1 MGNER
6 FMFALKLAS
15 GQRSWLRSRS
25 PITMKT
31 SKLLEIL
38 KGGAVPLLVAFVG
51 FAGGALVGPYLTAQ
65 HQTEKDVTDRRVAAY
80 KKFFAAQ
87 AKRLQSGSPNSSKE
101 DKKKLNDEYEQET
114 KEAKFEIGVFGSP
127 EVIRA
132 LVNWFDKKDRTD
144 LKDIWKEDAKIYQA
158 MRREIF
164 GRRGKVDDADL
175 YYLLFGYRPMKEQK

>member
-1 MGNER
+1 M
-6 FMFALKLAS
+6 KAS
-15 GQRSWLRSRS
+15 Q
-25 PITMKT
+25 P
-31 SKLLEIL
+31 LEIL
-38 KGGAVPLLVAFVG
+38 KSGTIPLLVALVG

-87 AKRLQSGSPNSSKE
+87 AKLLQSGSPNLTE
-101 DKKKLNDEYEQET
+101 ENKKKLTDEYEQET

-144 LKDIWKEDAKIYQA
+144 LKEIWKEDAKIYQA

-164 GRRGKVDDADL
+164 GERGKIDDADL
-175 YYLLFGYRPMKEQK
+175 YFLLFDYRPTNEQK

>member
-1 MGNER
+1 
-6 FMFALKLAS
+6 
-15 GQRSWLRSRS
+15 
-25 PITMKT
+25 MKAP
-31 SKLLEIL
+31 KPFDIL
-38 KGGAVPLLVAFVG
+38 KGGTVPLLVAFVG

-87 AKRLQSGSPNSSKE
+87 AKRLQSGSPNLSKE

-127 EVIRA
+127 EVIQA
-132 LVNWFDKKDRTD
+132 LVNWFDKKDRTG
-144 LKDIWKEDAKIYQA
+144 LKDLWKEDAKIYQA

-164 GRRGKVDDADL
+164 GKRGKIDDADL
-175 YYLLFGYRPMKEQK
+175 YYLLFDYRPTNEPK